1 MDIESCNPRRPL
13 GHCDL
18 AGPLDAGAWHLGSAA
33 ALRTTGEKLF
43 GLVFFAALTAFATYQ
58 LLMIVLPAARWLGA
72 PVTGNVAYGFVSL
85 VFVCG
90 AIFVILDG
98 PRSLSEHW
106 VAVAGTVFFGGS
118 AIVFF
123 VRAWRLHVEQAHGSR
138 RQT

>member
-1 MDIESCNPRRPL
+1 MSRATRGALWATVTLL
-13 GHCDL
+13 GL
-18 AGPLDAGAWHLGSAA
+18 LMLGRGIW
-33 ALRTTGEKLF
+33 ALQQPWRTTGEKLF